1 MKKYGYIINSAEA
14 DVLMKNLH
22 VLLDYGCDD
31 LYMENDVLENEEK
44 VELTKLFSKLKS
56 GDEVIIPDLGM
67 FGERQEDVQHFT
79 EELVKIDVHL
89 RILSKKTDIRY
100 HQLLP
105 PQLELLE
112 QQRKRDYAPG
122 TMGRPKINQK
132 KVDEIIHYR
141 IKERLTFREISERTD
156 LSLGTVYNY
165 IKKYE
170 KAKR

>member
-14 DVLMKNLH
+14 NVLMKNLQ

-31 LYMENDVLENEEK
+31 LYIENDVLVNEEK
-44 VELTKLFSKLKS
+44 VELTKLYSKLKS
-56 GDEVIIPDLGM
+56 GDEVIIPNWGM
-67 FGERQEDVQHFT
+67 FGERQEDVKYFA
-79 EELVKIDVHL
+79 EELVEMDVNL
-89 RILSKKTDIRY
+89 RILSKKADIRY

-105 PQLELLE
+105 PQLEILGR
-112 QQRKRDYAPG
+112 QRKRDYASG

-165 IKKYE
+165 IKNYE
-170 KAKR
+170 KTKR